1 VAETWSDF
9 SKQHLHGN
17 SFDFGEFKA
26 CLAFKHENIQP
37 QHCLLQYQYKPSSN
51 RSVVSVSSEISILNG
66 YWKKMNERFGGAI
79 CVPDSCTAENVRDL
93 MKVVLSDSDY
103 EQTDDYEQS
112 RFCQSNT
119 MKQFE
124 FDTLRVTSM

>member
-9 SKQHLHGN
+9 SKQHLYGN

-37 QHCLLQYQYKPSSN
+37 QHCLIQYHYTPSSN
-51 RSVVSVSSEISILNG
+51 RSVVSVIPEITPSNV

-79 CVPDSCTAENVRDL
+79 CVPDSCTASDVRNL

-112 RFCQSNT
+112 RFCQSN
-119 MKQFE
+119 KKKEFE